1 MFPGVMFGVG
11 LDVWVFCST
20 HIGRGELLHEL
31 ADLDPDNKRTSI
43 SNSHCCP
50 EDYGP
55 VNGRNAC
62 PLKCH
67 HWHSLTSLSLFWS

>member
-1 MFPGVMFGVG
+1 MRCIQVSFRVRVG
-11 LDVWVFCST
+11 LAVRVFAV
-20 HIGRGELLHEL
+20 GELLHEL